1 MCIKLLLITNNDY
14 LIEFFYAS
22 SINNYM
28 NKIIYY
34 KLVLLI
40 FSFFLISGCQ
50 TLYMTGVSK
59 SVLIDKEERSFNNYV
74 EDTII
79 LAQLKNEYF
88 SNNEKIF
95 FNVSVE
101 VLESRVL
108 LTGSVEQIDERI
120 EATKLAWGIKGVTEV
135 INEIQISNDEG
146 IFDYAD
152 DLIMKTKINAKLL
165 INRDILNLNYSVE
178 VVNGIVYLIGIA
190 QNQEELN
197 IVLDICKNTFG
208 VENVIN
214 YVRLKDTYN

>member
-1 MCIKLLLITNNDY
+1 MKNVIVL
-14 LIEFFYAS
+14 
-22 SINNYM
+22 SINKYM
-28 NKIIYY
+28 KNIMYLKLII
-34 KLVLLI
+34 LFFSPLLI
-40 FSFFLISGCQ
+40 FGCQ
-50 TLYMTGVSK
+50 SAYVATVSK
-59 SVLIDKEERSFNNYV
+59 AVLVDKEERSFNNFV

-79 LAQLKNEYF
+79 VAQLKNAYF

-101 VLESRVL
+101 VTEGRVL

-120 EATKLAWGIKGVTEV
+120 EATKLAWGIEGVNEV

-146 IFDYAD
+146 ILDYAD

-165 INRDILNLNYSVE
+165 LNKDILNLNYSVE

-197 IVLDICKNTFG
+197 SVINISENTYG
-208 VENVIN
+208 VQNVIN
-214 YVRLKDTYN
+214 YVRLKDINS

>member
-1 MCIKLLLITNNDY
+1 MIINNKY
-14 LIEFFYAS
+14 LIENFIVL

-28 NKIIYY
+28 KNTMYPKLII
-34 KLVLLI
+34 LF
-40 FSFFLISGCQ
+40 FSFFFISGCQ
-50 TLYMTGVSK
+50 SAYVATMSK
-59 SVLIDKEERSFNNYV
+59 AVLIDKEERSFNNFV

-79 LAQLKNEYF
+79 LAQLKNAYF

-101 VLESRVL
+101 VTEGRVL

-120 EATKLAWGIKGVTEV
+120 EATKLAWGIEGVNEV

-146 IFDYAD
+146 ILDYAD

-165 INRDILNLNYSVE
+165 LDKDILNLNYSVE
-178 VVNGIVYLIGIA
+178 VVNGVVYLIGIA

-197 IVLDICKNTFG
+197 LVIDISENTYG

-214 YVRLKDTYN
+214 YVRLKDINS